1 MTAVLFFR
9 RRRCRGSLQHRLMPR
24 QAKAGTSRRCANDA
38 PLSTAGEAEG
48 VRIFNRRLLMRID
61 NASDGK
67 IGRYDFVVN
76 LA

>member
-1 MTAVLFFR
+1 MTAVPSFR
-9 RRRCRGSLQHRLMPR
+9 HSWFGDSLQHRLMPR
-24 QAKAGTSRRCANDA
+24 QAKADTSRRCAKNA

-48 VRIFNRRLLMRID
+48 VRIFDRRLLIRID

-67 IGRYDFVVN
+67 TGRYDFVVN